1 MQKRRRLNI
10 ILAFSFAQLAW
21 FALLGLWIYWYVS
34 NYLNFVEV
42 GERIAPQLV
51 LETRNIAILVGGI
64 CLLAAVATI
73 MAIIFGNFNQQMKV
87 TGMYDSFIANVSHEL
102 KSPLASIQLHIDTLS
117 SRTVPEDKRREFLE
131 LMRQDAR
138 RLNELIDSILEISG
152 LEENKQSLHPIV
164 YEAEPLLHSLI
175 EETVEQFNLPPEAV
189 DIRGRALGSCLT
201 DRQGL
206 KIVFNNLFDNAIKYS
221 NGAVHLTVD
230 IGLNKRWFTID
241 VADRGIGI
249 PKQDQIEV
257 FKKFRRLYREDSP
270 SVKGTGLG
278 LYRVWEIVRQ
288 HRGRV
293 KVISEGKNQGTT
305 FRIEL
310 PVTAAAREY
319 TNRHGRGRKS
329 P

>member
-1 MQKRRRLNI
+1 MQKRRRINI
-10 ILAFSFAQLAW
+10 ILAFIFAQLAW
-21 FALLGLWIYWYVS
+21 FALLGMWIYWYVS
-34 NYLNFVEV
+34 NYLNFIKV

-51 LETRNIAILVGGI
+51 LETRNIVILVGGI

-73 MAIIFGNFNQQMKV
+73 MAVIFSNLRQQMKV

-117 SRTVPEDKRREFLE
+117 SRTVPVDKRRKFLE

-152 LEENKQSLHPIV
+152 LEENKQPLHPIV

-175 EETVEQFNLPPEAV
+175 EEAVEQFNLPPEAV
-189 DIRGRALGSCLT
+189 EIRGRAPGSCLA

-206 KIVFNNLFDNAIKYS
+206 KIVLNNLFDNAIKYS
-221 NGAVHLTVD
+221 NGEVLVSVE
-230 IGLNKRWFTID
+230 IGMSKHWFTID
-241 VADRGIGI
+241 VSDRGIGI
-249 PKQDQIEV
+249 PKQDQKEV
-257 FKKFRRLYREDSP
+257 FKKFRRLYREDNP

-293 KVISEGKNQGTT
+293 RVISEGRNQGTT

-310 PVTAAAREY
+310 PATAAAREH
-319 TNRHGRGRKS
+319 TGRHGRGRKS